1 MDITAD
7 KVKELRQ
14 RTGIGV
20 MECKEA
26 LQECLGDMDKA
37 IEALRKKGYARA
49 QTKMDRQASQGL
61 VHAYIHLDGKIGV
74 LVEVNCE
81 SDFVARN
88 EEFRELAKSIAMQIA
103 AASPRYVAST
113 DVPAAELEQ
122 EREIIR
128 VQLKDM
134 NKPPQII
141 DRIVEGKLKKY
152 FEEVCL
158 LDQPYIKDDKMTV
171 QQLISSY
178 ISKFGEN
185 IKVKR
190 FARFELGQS

>member
-1 MDITAD
+1 MDISAD

-61 VHAYIHLDGKIGV
+61 VHAYIHLEGKIGV

-81 SDFVARN
+81 TDFVARN
-88 EEFRELAKSIAMQIA
+88 EEFRELAKNVAMQIA
-103 AASPRYVAST
+103 AARPKYVASS

-128 VQLKDM
+128 AQLKDM

-141 DRIVEGKLKKY
+141 DKIVEGKLKKY
-152 FEEVCL
+152 YGEVCL
-158 LDQPYIKDDKMTV
+158 LDQPYIKDDKITI

-185 IKVKR
+185 IKVRR
-190 FARFELGQS
+190 FARFELGQV